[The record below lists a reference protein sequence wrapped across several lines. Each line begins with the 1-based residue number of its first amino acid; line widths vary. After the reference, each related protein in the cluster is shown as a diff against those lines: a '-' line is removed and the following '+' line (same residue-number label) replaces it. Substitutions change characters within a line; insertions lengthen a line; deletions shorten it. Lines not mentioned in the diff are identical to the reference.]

1 MAGRAFA
8 VLLLC
13 AARCAGAGVDISF
26 EVNDLSVAGDEF
38 VVRLSIDRERLVVD
52 DDVAALVRDG
62 LRRVVA
68 GRISDDHVA
77 TLVPAALAEARD
89 VAAAQVAAEA
99 PIRALLTPTAAV
111 GAAFRW
117 GDRGRPRAHVAFAVR
132 AARRGLSALTA
143 PDYRG
148 ALDIVGMSAYGRH
161 LLNNLLNAAG
171 SRYLEIGT
179 FKGSTLVAASARAKS
194 NLQGDF
200 KALAGNEFQVDRALA
215 VDSYA
220 FGGDATFVGDIRQS
234 GAEVRDEALANL
246 ETFLDPRAAD
256 RRELRVADCFSVDA
270 ATIGRFN
277 VYLYDGDHEY
287 DDQFRA
293 FTHFDAPRT
302 SSWRSSTTGTTS
314 PSAWARETR
323 TSTQPLALQIWG
335 EEPELVESSSS
346 EEEDDGASPGGTRK
360 AQRNKNTPATR
371 RARGKSDSR
380 AWDPAE
386 AFLEPDSLS
395 DDDADDEEEDDD
407 EEEGDDEEDDDD
419 DDDDEEE
426 EQDAEM

>member
-117 GDRGRPRAHVAFAVR
+117 GDRADGLAAHVAFAVR

-148 ALDIVGMSAYGRH
+148 ALDIVGMSDAYGRH

-179 FKGSTLVAASARAKS
+179 FKGSTLVAAKRPRQ
-194 NLQGDF
+194 NQIF

-293 FTHFDAPRT
+293 FTHFDEALEDVFVALVDDWNHEPVRL
-302 SSWRSSTTGTTS
+302 GTRD
-314 PSAWARETR
+314 AFAR
-323 TSTQPLALQIWG
+323 LGYDVVYG
-335 EEPELVESSSS
+335 EVLGGGRAN
-346 EEEDDGASPGGTRK
+346 GASINEHSVLKLPNPWWNGLYVAVVRK
-360 AQRNKNTPATR
+360 MKAH
-371 RARGKSDSR
+371 
-380 AWDPAE
+380 AE
-386 AFLEPDSLS
+386 LY
-395 DDDADDEEEDDD
+395 
-407 EEEGDDEEDDDD
+407 
-419 DDDDEEE
+419 
-426 EQDAEM
+426 M

>member
-1 MAGRAFA
+1 MAERAFA

-117 GDRGRPRAHVAFAVR
+117 GDRADGLAAHVAFAVR

-148 ALDIVGMSAYGRH
+148 ALDIVGMSDAYGRH

-179 FKGSTLVAASARAKS
+179 FKGSTLVAARWPATNFRST
-194 NLQGDF
+194 
-200 KALAGNEFQVDRALA
+200 ALA

-277 VYLYDGDHEY
+277 VYPRPARKSSRATPPRRGPRHRRGAAIATRRRDRRPRRYLYDGDHEY

-293 FTHFDAPRT
+293 FTHFDEALEDVVVALVDDWNHEPVRLGTRDAFARLGYDVVYGEVLGGGRT
-302 SSWRSSTTGTTS
+302 N
-314 PSAWARETR
+314 
-323 TSTQPLALQIWG
+323 
-335 EEPELVESSSS
+335 
-346 EEEDDGASPGGTRK
+346 GASINEHSVLKLPNPWWNGLYVAVVRK
-360 AQRNKNTPATR
+360 MKAH
-371 RARGKSDSR
+371 
-380 AWDPAE
+380 AE
-386 AFLEPDSLS
+386 SEADSL
-395 DDDADDEEEDDD
+395 
-407 EEEGDDEEDDDD
+407 
-419 DDDDEEE
+419 
-426 EQDAEM
+426 